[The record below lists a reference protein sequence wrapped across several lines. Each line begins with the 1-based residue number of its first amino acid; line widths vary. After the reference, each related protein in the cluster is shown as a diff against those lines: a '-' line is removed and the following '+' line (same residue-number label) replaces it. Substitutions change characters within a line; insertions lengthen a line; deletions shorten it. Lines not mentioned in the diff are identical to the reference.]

1 MAEADIIAE
10 AAERLFAD
18 LATPQAAEAAEN
30 GVFPEALWRAVE
42 ETGFALAL
50 IPEEAGGLGIAPG
63 SAAALLR
70 GAAYHAAPI
79 PLPETMLA
87 ARLLAQAGIDL
98 PPGPLTLASG
108 DVSLTQ
114 GPSGWRIEGAAR
126 RVAWGAQ
133 AAALVVVTA
142 QEGCAYVALV
152 PREGYAATAG
162 RNLADEPRD
171 DLVIAAD
178 VSAARVAAS
187 SVDAEGLLWRLAALR
202 AIQMAGALEKALD
215 LSVAYAGER
224 TQFGKPIGRFQA
236 IQQAL
241 AAAAG
246 QVAAA
251 VSAASLAAEALVR
264 DDANAS
270 LHAAVAKVR
279 CGEAAG
285 IVAGIAHQI
294 HGAIGFSHE
303 HPLRLVTRRLWAWR
317 DEHGAEAF
325 WSRRL
330 GEAALAAPGGSLWR
344 FITAA

>member
-1 MAEADIIAE
+1 MTEADIIAE
-10 AAERLFAD
+10 TAEKLFAAQ
-18 LATPQAAEAAEN
+18 ATPQVVALADN
-30 GVFPEALWRAVE
+30 GVFPDSLWSAIEDAGLV
-42 ETGFALAL
+42 LAL
-50 IPEEAGGLGIAPG
+50 IPEAAGGLGIDSE

-70 GAAYHAAPI
+70 RAAYHAAPI

-87 ARLLAQAGIDL
+87 ARLLALAGIER
-98 PPGPLTLASG
+98 PPGPIALAAADVTLTRAG
-108 DVSLTQ
+108 
-114 GPSGWRIEGAAR
+114 SGWRIEGAIG

-133 AAALVVVTA
+133 ATALVL
-142 QEGCAYVALV
+142 VAKQGDETHIALI
-152 PREGYAATAG
+152 PRDGYAATPG

-171 DLVIAAD
+171 ALALAAD
-178 VSAARVAAS
+178 VPAAS
-187 SVDAEGLLWRLAALR
+187 VALSPVEAEGLLWRLAALR
-202 AIQMAGALEKALD
+202 AIQMAGAMERALD
-215 LSVAYAGER
+215 LTVAYAGER

-251 VSAASLAAEALVR
+251 VSAASLAAEALVH
-264 DDANAS
+264 DDGDAG
-270 LHAAVAKVR
+270 LRAAVAKAR

-285 IVAGIAHQI
+285 VVAGMAHQV

-325 WSRRL
+325 WNRRL
-330 GEAALAAPGGSLWR
+330 GEAALAAPSGSLWR
-344 FITAA
+344 FVTAV